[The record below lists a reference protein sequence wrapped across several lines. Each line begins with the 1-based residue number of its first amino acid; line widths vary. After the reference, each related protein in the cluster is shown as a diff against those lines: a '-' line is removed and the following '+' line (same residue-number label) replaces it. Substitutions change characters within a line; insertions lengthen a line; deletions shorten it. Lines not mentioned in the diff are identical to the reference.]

1 MFTWNYEFIKNK
13 ACMCYYLNINKQNS
27 KILAFDLDHTLIKP
41 KRTVFP
47 RDIDDWVYVFEN
59 VKIKLKEYHNKGYNI
74 VVFSNQGGFDKKREI
89 ILGRIERFL
98 IDNSEIPISVF
109 ISTSNDL
116 YRKPNLGMWD
126 YYKQQKSDLN
136 LEESMFVG
144 DASGRVFKKNLKLK
158 NDFSSSD
165 IKFAHNIGIKFL
177 TPEEFFQNKLIDDR
191 VSHINLC
198 GIGFKQLKDLKS
210 IHKFSPQNPELFNTN
225 LEMIILVGYPGCGK
239 STFKKSYVS
248 KGYFNIEKDSLNMS
262 KSRYLTLIKTTMK
275 DKKRIII
282 DSTNPDPNSRKLL
295 INLCKECNYKVRCL
309 YFNIDRE
316 LSEHLNNF
324 RMKLSKGLVE
334 KVPSVVYNVY
344 DKKFVLPSI
353 DEGFNEIIY
362 VNFVPDFNNNI
373 EEVLFYQYS

>member
-1 MFTWNYEFIKNK
+1 MITWNYEFIKNK
-13 ACMCYYLNINKQNS
+13 ACMCYYLNIKKKNS

-47 RDIDDWVYVFEN
+47 KDIDDWVYVFEN
-59 VKIKLKEYHNKGYNI
+59 VKVKLLEYHNKGYNI

-126 YYKQQKSDLN
+126 YYKQQLCDFN
-136 LEESMFVG
+136 LEESIFVG
-144 DASGRVFKKNLKLK
+144 DASGRVFKKNLNLK

-165 IKFAHNIGIKFL
+165 IKFAYNIGIKFN
-177 TPEEFFQNKLIDDR
+177 TPEEFFQNVLLDDR
-191 VSHINLC
+191 VSYINLGC
-198 GIGFKQLKDLKS
+198 LGFKQFKDLKS
-210 IHKFSPQNPELFNTN
+210 IHRFSPQKPNLFSSY

-239 STFKKSYVS
+239 STFKKQYIS
-248 KGYFNIEKDSLNMS
+248 KGYCNIEKDTLKISQ
-262 KSRYLTLIKTTMK
+262 SRYLSLIKTTMK
-275 DKKRIII
+275 SKKNIII
-282 DSTNPDPNSRKLL
+282 DSTNPDSKSRKLL
-295 INLCKECNYKVRCL
+295 INLCHENNYKVRCI

-324 RMKLSKGLVE
+324 RMKLSNGLVE

-344 DKKFVLPSI
+344 DKKFELPNTE
-353 DEGFNEIIY
+353 EGFNEIIY
-362 VNFVPDFNNNI
+362 VNFVPEFNNKA
-373 EEVLFYQYS
+373 EEELFYQYS